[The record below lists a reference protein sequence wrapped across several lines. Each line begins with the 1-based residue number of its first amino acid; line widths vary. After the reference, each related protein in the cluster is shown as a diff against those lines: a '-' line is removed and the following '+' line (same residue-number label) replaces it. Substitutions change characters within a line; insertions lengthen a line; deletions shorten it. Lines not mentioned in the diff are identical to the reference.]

1 MKTSTAIEKFSM
13 AATGAAAFLSL
24 SAFSAQAVSLVSV
37 PESYFSTGTGAG
49 WITFDEPG
57 FPVDTVNP
65 TYAPSTYQYNGV
77 PGTAPTVTFDG
88 FYQGQRLSSNPVA
101 DCNSSSSAACVIGT
115 PTPPLT
121 LDTTSPNTVI
131 FLRETN
137 NRALSGSPPVNGPV
151 TVLFDR
157 DVTGAGL
164 EGGAFDFLEAMG
176 IRAFARDGSFL
187 GQLLNTKT
195 GFEFLGLATTDGSA
209 AIAGI
214 QFSNLRGDPGGF
226 FIDNVRFKLPQPASA
241 QVPESDSVI
250 GLLAVG
256 VLGAGSILK
265 RKLK

>member
-1 MKTSTAIEKFSM
+1 MKTSAAIKKFSM

-49 WITFDEPG
+49 LITFDEPG
-57 FPVDTVNP
+57 FPVGTVNP
-65 TYAPSTYQYNGV
+65 TYAPNTYQYNGA

-88 FYQGQRLSSNPVA
+88 FYQGQRLSSTPVA
-101 DCNSSSSAACVIGT
+101 DCNTSASEACVIGT

-121 LDTTSPNTVI
+121 LDTASPDTVI
-131 FLRETN
+131 FLRITN
-137 NRALSGSPPVNGPV
+137 NRGLSGSPFVEGPV

-157 DVTGAGL
+157 DMAGAGL
-164 EGGAFDFLEAMG
+164 EAGEFDISGTIG
-176 IRAFARDGSFL
+176 IRAFARDGSFI

-214 QFSNLRGDPGGF
+214 QFSNLNGDLGGF